1 MTAPPG
7 VPLLSCGHF
16 PQWGNQPFTQGSL
29 LHIFAFLRSG
39 LFYIPFL
46 FVNFFFPWKNLYNSF
61 HNAVAVGFCNGNFTY
76 FLRVINDLDYKD
88 VLQRTGSKTLFVAD
102 DNAFKKGIK
111 EKWGFD
117 EYSQLTAAHK
127 RMILYGAML
136 DKGATTF
143 WEDFDLAW
151 VEGSGR
157 IDEFPQNGEKDI
169 HGDYGAYCY
178 VGFRHS
184 LCHGWSAGVIAF
196 MKEENL

>member
-1 MTAPPG
+1 MSTFM
-7 VPLLSCGHF
+7 SY
-16 PQWGNQPFTQGSL
+16 
-29 LHIFAFLRSG
+29 
-39 LFYIPFL
+39 YIL
-46 FVNFFFPWKNLYNSF
+46 K
-61 HNAVAVGFCNGNFTY
+61 AVASFDREAAV
-76 FLRVINDLDYKD
+76 
-88 VLQRTGSKTLFVAD
+88 SMM
-102 DNAFKKGIK
+102 K
-111 EKWGFD
+111 E
-117 EYSQLTAAHK
+117 Y
-127 RMILYGAML
+127 YGAML